1 MLKKVMYAICI
12 QMLAGCLMIYIADKL
27 FAMNGYNVYVG
38 INPITTAFSGIF
50 GVPGV
55 ASLFG
60 TFSNIKINYKKCLTV
75 CVVHSIMC
83 NTLAIHVTHV

>member
-38 INPITTAFSGIF
+38 INPITTAFSGIL
-50 GVPGV
+50 
-55 ASLFG
+55 ACREWRL
-60 TFSNIKINYKKCLTV
+60 CL
-75 CVVHSIMC
+75 HFQ
-83 NTLAIHVTHV
+83 

>member
-38 INPITTAFSGIF
+38 INPITTAFRAF
-50 GVPGV
+50 WQCREWR
-55 ASLFG
+55 L
-60 TFSNIKINYKKCLTV
+60 CL
-75 CVVHSIMC
+75 HFQ
-83 NTLAIHVTHV
+83 

>member
-27 FAMNGYNVYVG
+27 FAMNGYNVYVC
-38 INPITTAFSGIF
+38 
-50 GVPGV
+50 
-55 ASLFG
+55 

-83 NTLAIHVTHV
+83 NTLVIHVTHV

>member
-1 MLKKVMYAICI
+1 MLKKVIYAICI

-27 FAMNGYNVYVG
+27 FAINGYNVYVG

-55 ASLFG
+55 VSLFAL
-60 TFSNIKINYKKCLTV
+60 SVILK
-75 CVVHSIMC
+75 
-83 NTLAIHVTHV
+83 

>member
-1 MLKKVMYAICI
+1 
-12 QMLAGCLMIYIADKL
+12 MLAGCLMIYIADKL

-55 ASLFG
+55 ASLFAL
-60 TFSNIKINYKKCLTV
+60 SVILK
-75 CVVHSIMC
+75 
-83 NTLAIHVTHV
+83 